1 MALEGK
7 IALVTGAGR
16 GIGEATAIEF
26 AKAGADVAVADIEA
40 TSADQTSAKIR
51 SLGRRS
57 LAIQSDISDLA
68 QIDSM
73 VDAIAGELGGID
85 VVVSSAGVTRH
96 GTLLEI
102 TEETWDL
109 MQRVNAKGTFFC
121 MQRVARKMV
130 EQGRGGRIIN
140 IASTAGKGFRG
151 TSSPAY
157 AASKGAIISMTYI
170 AAHQLAAHDITVNAI
185 CPGLVETQMLDGM
198 LAQRAADTGT
208 TVEELKEGLKQMV
221 PLGRLD
227 EPEEIAAMAVF
238 LAGPGARNITGQTI
252 NIDGG
257 RPSTSTVASS

>member
-7 IALVTGAGR
+7 IVLVTGAGR

-26 AKAGADVAVADIEA
+26 AKAGADVAVADIDA
-40 TSADQTSAKIR
+40 SSADETSAKIR
-51 SLGRRS
+51 SLGRRG
-57 LAIQSDISDLA
+57 LAIQGDISNLA
-68 QIDSM
+68 EIDSM
-73 VDAIAGELGGID
+73 VDAVVGEFGGID
-85 VVVSSAGVTRH
+85 VIVSSAGVTRH
-96 GTLLEI
+96 STLLEI

-185 CPGLVETQMLDGM
+185 CPGLVDTQMLDGM

-257 RPSTSTVASS
+257 LVMN

>member
-16 GIGEATAIEF
+16 GIGAATAIEF
-26 AKAGADVAVADIEA
+26 AKAGADVAVADIDAGSADE
-40 TSADQTSAKIR
+40 TSAQIR

-57 LAIQSDISDLA
+57 LAVQGDLSDLA
-68 QIDSM
+68 EIDSM
-73 VDAIAGELGGID
+73 VDAVVGELGGID
-85 VVVSSAGVTRH
+85 VIVCSAGVTRH

-140 IASTAGKGFRG
+140 IASTAAKGFRG

-198 LAQRAADTGT
+198 LAQRAAATDT
-208 TVEELKEGLKQMV
+208 TVEELKEGLRQMV

-257 RPSTSTVASS
+257 LVMN

>member
-40 TSADQTSAKIR
+40 NSTDQTSAKIR

-257 RPSTSTVASS
+257 LVMN